1 MKIVFVESLS
11 RWARGL
17 TASDNRVVSG
27 RKFTPIDERKKK
39 VVRDQGQRWLLVEE
53 RCLVNTFDCRACLL
67 PAGFDAVRGWE
78 NSGRPVVRFLLA
90 PFVETRLVAR
100 H

>member
-39 VVRDQGQRWLLVEE
+39 WYGTKDKDGCWSKKDALSTRSIVE
-53 RCLVNTFDCRACLL
+53 RVYC
-67 PAGFDAVRGWE
+67 
-78 NSGRPVVRFLLA
+78 
-90 PFVETRLVAR
+90 RLVSMPFEVGKTR
-100 H
+100 VDRSFDFCSLPLWRLV